1 MNRRLG
7 VCVPD
12 IVLEIGQ
19 AQKKKNQITYDRIPV
34 WKLKKLMWKEES
46 RMEVIKSQAGEEG
59 SGGGSSSK
67 NP

>member
-12 IVLEIGQ
+12 TVLEINQ
-19 AQKKKNQITYDRIPV
+19 AQKKKSNDKIPV

>member
-12 IVLEIGQ
+12 TVLEINQ
-19 AQKKKNQITYDRIPV
+19 AHKKKSNDKIPV